1 MLHRLCRSAILTAD
15 VLLSLSCAGGG
26 AAPAAE
32 PPAAAAIASVSPP
45 ASTASAPSP
54 FAPGLT
60 PCPKDAPAGASCAA
74 PPKPG
79 ASTTATAAAEDDH
92 AVWNVPVTA
101 DDPVRGPADAIV
113 TVVVFSDFECPFCKH
128 EAETLARLRTDYATD
143 VRVVWKDCPLPMH
156 EHAMDAA
163 ELARAARAHAGDD
176 GFWQAHDLLYAAQ
189 PDLGESSLHK
199 IASALGLSW
208 RSTRAEMKA
217 ARYGVVIQNGLALSD
232 RVDIEATPTV
242 FVNGKKS
249 VGARPYET
257 LRALVDSERE
267 SALRIVGTGI
277 ARSNVYS
284 HIVANGKE
292 VPPATDGKAP

>member
-1 MLHRLCRSAILTAD
+1 M
-15 VLLSLSCAGGG
+15 
-26 AAPAAE
+26 
-32 PPAAAAIASVSPP
+32 
-45 ASTASAPSP
+45 
-54 FAPGLT
+54 
-60 PCPKDAPAGASCAA
+60 
-74 PPKPG
+74 
-79 ASTTATAAAEDDH
+79 
-92 AVWNVPVTA
+92 PVTA

-176 GFWQAHDLLYAAQ
+176 GFWRAHDLLYAAQ

-208 RSTRAEMKA
+208 SSTRAEMKA

-249 VGARPYET
+249 VGAQPYET
-257 LRALVDSERE
+257 LRALVDTERE

-277 ARSNVYS
+277 ARSNVYP

-292 VPPATDGKAP
+292 VPAATDGKTP